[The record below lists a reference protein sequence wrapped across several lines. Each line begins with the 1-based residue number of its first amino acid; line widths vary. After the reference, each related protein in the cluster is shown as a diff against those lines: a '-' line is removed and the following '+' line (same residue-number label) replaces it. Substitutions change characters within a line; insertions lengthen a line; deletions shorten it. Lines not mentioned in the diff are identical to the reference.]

1 MRPPKANLENAQGLG
16 LRADSLFGSWVVVE
30 LLCSLLGPAQPPTLL
45 TWDLLLHTD
54 AVLLSEAFSTDTA
67 VATFRVFTLL
77 VLSWTH
83 HCLTLIHI
91 WWWGWGSRSEC

>member
-1 MRPPKANLENAQGLG
+1 MHRDWVSGQQPLWELG
-16 LRADSLFGSWVVVE
+16 SGE

-54 AVLLSEAFSTDTA
+54 AAVLSEAFSADTA

-91 WWWGWGSRSEC
+91 WWWG